1 MQQLVC
7 SMQLVSYH
15 LEWLRVVE
23 HDHSMQEIEL
33 LKVDY
38 LFLSLF
44 FRDFLGPFEHL
55 QEDWQLSCLARQ
67 DLNMFVRLRS
77 ARKFPTVEEDN
88 AL

>member
-7 SMQLVSYH
+7 SMQLVAYH

-23 HDHSMQEIEL
+23 HDYSMQEIEF

-38 LFLSLF
+38 FFLSLL
-44 FRDFLGPFEHL
+44 FRGVLGPFAHFR
-55 QEDWQLSCLARQ
+55 EDWQLSCLARQ
-67 DLNMFVRLRS
+67 DLNMFVQLRS
-77 ARKFPTVEEDN
+77 SRKFTTVEEDN